1 MVFFLDKNN
10 NINTIAKGI
19 FNSANNSITI
29 IQKVCNFATE
39 SIQQDMK
46 TKSPIE
52 RIRLLVLGHKKE
64 VVSIYLFSIL
74 SGVVNLSLPLGVQTI
89 IGLVMGATMVTSIY
103 VLIFFVVLGVF
114 FVGLFQINQMRIIE
128 SIQQRLFASYA
139 FEFAEKLPKLD
150 LKYIDH
156 YFMPEKVTRFFDVVS
171 IQKGFAKLLLDIP
184 IASVQ
189 IILGILL
196 LSLYHPLFIVLGF
209 VLLVGLGLV
218 LFYTSKKGI
227 ETSIEESNYKYAV
240 AGFFSEIA
248 RTLKSFK
255 FNQGSTLHTD
265 KTDHSVS
272 GYLQARTQHFRVL
285 LLQYKTLIVF
295 KVSLTILM
303 LTLGTYLL
311 INQVL
316 NIGEF
321 IAAEIVILMVISA
334 VEKLIVSLDSAYDV
348 MTGLEKLASVTE
360 CPEERSG
367 KMALEAPTG
376 IEILMQD
383 FSYSFITNKP
393 AIQSINLHIKAGE
406 KISILGPS
414 GSGKSL
420 LLRMITGNYPD
431 FEGML
436 LINKVPIQ
444 NYELKSLRQKTGV
457 LLPGQEI
464 FGGTVWENIS
474 LGQQNIS
481 PTHILA
487 RATELG
493 FEDFIS
499 HFPLGFDNILE
510 PIGKKTP
517 QTLIRKILLLR
528 ALCGE
533 KSLLLLE
540 EPWTGLP
547 EDIAQKVRQYLLTL
561 SPKTTVVVVTNHP
574 DFISKTDQQI
584 SLSHGKI

>member
-1 MVFFLDKNN
+1 M
-10 NINTIAKGI
+10 T
-19 FNSANNSITI
+19 
-29 IQKVCNFATE
+29 
-39 SIQQDMK
+39 

-52 RIRLLVLGHKKE
+52 RIRLLVAGHKEE

-74 SGVVNLSLPLGVQTI
+74 SGLVNLSLPLGVQTI

-103 VLIFFVVLGVF
+103 ILIFFVVLGVF
-114 FVGLFQINQMRIIE
+114 LVGLFQVNQMKMIE
-128 SIQQRLFASYA
+128 SIQQRIFATYA
-139 FEFAEKLPKLD
+139 FDFAEKLPKLD
-150 LKYIDH
+150 LRYIDR

-189 IILGILL
+189 ILLGIVL
-196 LSLYHPLFIVLGF
+196 LSLYHPLFILMGLL
-209 VLLVGLGLV
+209 LLVGLGFVLV
-218 LFYTSKKGI
+218 YTSKRGI

-255 FNQGSTLHTD
+255 FMQGSTLHTD
-265 KTDHSVS
+265 KTDQYVT
-272 GYLQARTQHFRVL
+272 GYLRARTQHFQVL
-285 LLQYKTLIVF
+285 LFQYKTLIIF

-348 MTGLEKLASVTE
+348 MTGLEKLATVTE
-360 CPEERSG
+360 CLEERQG
-367 KMALEAPTG
+367 PMELEAPTG

-383 FSYSFITNKP
+383 FSYAFIPNKP
-393 AIQSINLHIKAGE
+393 VLDTINLHIKPGE
-406 KISILGPS
+406 KISILGPE

-420 LLRMITGNYPD
+420 FLRMITGNYPD
-431 FEGML
+431 FEGHL
-436 LINKVPIQ
+436 LINKIPIQ
-444 NYELKSLRQKTGV
+444 NYELKSLRRKTGV
-457 LLPGQEI
+457 LLHGQEI

-474 LGQQNIS
+474 LGQAEINPSMIMS
-481 PTHILA
+481 LA
-487 RATELG
+487 SKLG
-493 FEDFIS
+493 FQDFIS
-499 HFPLGFDNILE
+499 HFPQGFESPLE

-517 QTLIRKILLLR
+517 QTLVKKILLLR

-533 KSLLLLE
+533 KNLLLLE
-540 EPWTGLP
+540 EPWLGMP
-547 EDIAQKVRQYLLTL
+547 EEIAQKIRTYLLEL
-561 SPKTTVVVVTNHP
+561 STNTTVIVVTAHP
-574 DFISKTDQQI
+574 EFNAKSNQQI
-584 SLSHGKI
+584 SFQHGKI

>member
-1 MVFFLDKNN
+1 
-10 NINTIAKGI
+10 
-19 FNSANNSITI
+19 
-29 IQKVCNFATE
+29 
-39 SIQQDMK
+39 MK
-46 TKSPIE
+46 SKSPIE
-52 RIRLLVLGHKKE
+52 RIRLLVLSHKKE

-103 VLIFFVVLGVF
+103 VLIFLVVLGVF
-114 FVGLFQINQMRIIE
+114 LVGLFQVNQMRIIE

-139 FEFAEKLPKLD
+139 FDFAEKLPKLD
-150 LKYIDH
+150 LKYIDR

-184 IASVQ
+184 IATVQ
-189 IILGILL
+189 ILLGIIL
-196 LSLYHPLFIVLGF
+196 LSLYHPLFIVLGL
-209 VLLVGLGLV
+209 VLLAGLGFV

-265 KTDHSVS
+265 KTDQSLS

-285 LLQYKTLIVF
+285 LFQYKTLILF

-360 CPEERSG
+360 CPEERTG
-367 KMALEAPTG
+367 QMALQSSAG
-376 IEILMQD
+376 IEILMQE
-383 FSYSFITNKP
+383 FSYSFIVNKP

-406 KISILGPS
+406 KISILGPE
-414 GSGKSL
+414 GSGKSV

-431 FEGML
+431 FEGVL
-436 LINKVPIQ
+436 LINKIPIQ

-474 LGQQNIS
+474 LGHTNIS
-481 PTHILA
+481 PSKILA
-487 RATELG
+487 RAAELG

-517 QTLIRKILLLR
+517 QTLIKKILLLR

-533 KSLLLLE
+533 KNLLLLE
-540 EPWTGLP
+540 EPWAGLP
-547 EDIAQKVRQYLLTL
+547 EDIAQKVRHYLLNL
-561 SPKTTVVVVTNHP
+561 SSQTTVIVVTNHP
-574 DFISKTDQQI
+574 EFISKTDQQI

>member
-1 MVFFLDKNN
+1 MFE
-10 NINTIAKGI
+10 INKQPMT
-19 FNSANNSITI
+19 S
-29 IQKVCNFATE
+29 
-39 SIQQDMK
+39 
-46 TKSPIE
+46 KSPIE
-52 RIRLLVLGHKKE
+52 RIRFLVLGHKKE

-74 SGVVNLSLPLGVQTI
+74 SGLVNLSLPLGVQTI
-89 IGLVMGATMVTSIY
+89 IGLVMGSTMVTSIY
-103 VLIFFVVLGVF
+103 VLIFLVVLGVF
-114 FVGLFQINQMRIIE
+114 LVGLFQVNQMKIIE

-139 FEFAEKLPKLD
+139 FDFAEKLPKLD
-150 LKYIDH
+150 LKYIDR
-156 YFMPEKVTRFFDVVS
+156 YFMPEKVTRFFDVMS

-189 IILGILL
+189 ILLGILL
-196 LSLYHPLFIVLGF
+196 LSLYHPLFILMGI
-209 VLLVGLGLV
+209 LLLLGLGAVLV
-218 LFYTSKKGI
+218 YTSQRGI

-265 KTDHSVS
+265 KTDQSVS
-272 GYLQARTQHFRVL
+272 GYLQARTQHFKVL
-285 LLQYKTLIVF
+285 LFQYKTLIVF

-360 CPEERSG
+360 CPEERTG
-367 KMALEAPTG
+367 KMALEGSSG

-383 FSYSFITNKP
+383 FSYSFIENKP

-406 KISILGPS
+406 KISIQGPE

-436 LINKVPIQ
+436 LINKIPIR

-474 LGQQNIS
+474 LGQSSIS
-481 PTHILA
+481 PSQILA
-487 RATELG
+487 RASELG
-493 FEDFIS
+493 FEDFIR

-517 QTLIRKILLLR
+517 QTLIKKILLLR

-533 KSLLLLE
+533 KNLLLLE
-540 EPWTGLP
+540 DPWAGLP
-547 EDIAQKVRQYLLTL
+547 EDIAKNIRNYLLNL
-561 SPKTTVVVVTNHP
+561 SAKTTVLVVTNHTE
-574 DFISKTDQQI
+574 FISKTDQQI

>member
-1 MVFFLDKNN
+1 
-10 NINTIAKGI
+10 
-19 FNSANNSITI
+19 
-29 IQKVCNFATE
+29 
-39 SIQQDMK
+39 MK
-46 TKSPIE
+46 SKSPIE
-52 RIRLLVLGHKKE
+52 RIRLLVLSHKKE

-103 VLIFFVVLGVF
+103 VLIFLVVLGVF
-114 FVGLFQINQMRIIE
+114 LVGLFQVNQMRIIE

-139 FEFAEKLPKLD
+139 FDFAEKLPKLD
-150 LKYIDH
+150 LKYIDR

-184 IASVQ
+184 IATVQ
-189 IILGILL
+189 ILLGIIL
-196 LSLYHPLFIVLGF
+196 LSLYHPLFIVLGL
-209 VLLVGLGLV
+209 VLLAGLGFV

-265 KTDHSVS
+265 KTDQSLS

-285 LLQYKTLIVF
+285 LFQYKTLILF

-360 CPEERSG
+360 CPEERTG
-367 KMALEAPTG
+367 QMALQSSAG
-376 IEILMQD
+376 IEILMQE
-383 FSYSFITNKP
+383 FSYSFIVNKP

-406 KISILGPS
+406 KISILGPE
-414 GSGKSL
+414 GSGKSV

-431 FEGML
+431 FEGVL
-436 LINKVPIQ
+436 LINKIPIQ

-474 LGQQNIS
+474 LGHTSIS
-481 PTHILA
+481 PSQILA
-487 RATELG
+487 RAAELG

-533 KSLLLLE
+533 KNLLLLE
-540 EPWTGLP
+540 EPWAGLP
-547 EDIAQKVRQYLLTL
+547 EDIAQKVRHYLLNL
-561 SPKTTVVVVTNHP
+561 SSQTTVIVVTNHP
-574 DFISKTDQQI
+574 EFISKTDQQI